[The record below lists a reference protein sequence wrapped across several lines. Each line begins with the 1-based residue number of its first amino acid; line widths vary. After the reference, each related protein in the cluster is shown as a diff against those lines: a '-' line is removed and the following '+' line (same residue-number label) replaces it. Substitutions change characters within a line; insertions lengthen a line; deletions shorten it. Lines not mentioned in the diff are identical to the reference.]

1 MFPIYVLNDGK
12 QLFYTPSVGDCTNA
26 SELPLPGS
34 AASELLAGATS
45 TRSGILHPA
54 QLEDHIE
61 VQRAQCCPEIS
72 RWVEGYWQ
80 LHWSMPGQQSY
91 LSQVLP
97 HPTVSLSVEHGDTRD
112 GLAAETVV
120 VTGVPTRRFEIN
132 VRGEGTVFG
141 IKFRPGGFTAM
152 FGIPANALRD
162 LTLPAEGLVPQR
174 VNQTLAGL
182 EPTLELSNWT
192 ARVDHILATALPPH
206 DPDYELFLKVIKSM
220 LTDRTLLSVSQIE
233 HRVGIGRRKLQRMFS
248 HYVGVSPKWVLSRY
262 RMHDVVTAL
271 DDGYDGLLTE
281 LAVSFG
287 WYDQSHFIRD
297 FSALI
302 GATPSDYRVKV
313 QHRT

>member
-1 MFPIYVLNDGK
+1 MP
-12 QLFYTPSVGDCTNA
+12 
-26 SELPLPGS
+26 
-34 AASELLAGATS
+34 AGATS
-45 TRSGILHPA
+45 TRSGALRPE
-54 QLEDHIE
+54 QLGQYIDI
-61 VQRAQCCPEIS
+61 QRAQCSPEIT

-80 LHWSMPGQQSY
+80 LRWAMPQQQSY

-97 HPTVSLSVEHGDTRD
+97 HPTVSLSIEQGDTRD
-112 GLAAETVV
+112 GLANETVV

-152 FGIPANALRD
+152 FGIPANALRN
-162 LTLPAEGLVPQR
+162 LTLPADGLVPQR
-174 VNQTLAGL
+174 VNQILAGL
-182 EPTLELSNWT
+182 APTLELFDWT
-192 ARVDHILATALPPH
+192 ARVDHILATASPPH
-206 DPDYELFLKVIKSM
+206 DSDYELFLKVIKSM
-220 LTDRTLLSVSQIE
+220 LTDRTLLRVSQLE

-271 DDGYDGLLTE
+271 DEGYGGSLAD

-302 GATPSDYRVKV
+302 GTTPSDYRNEV
-313 QHRT
+313 QSRR

>member
-1 MFPIYVLNDGK
+1 MPV
-12 QLFYTPSVGDCTNA
+12 
-26 SELPLPGS
+26 
-34 AASELLAGATS
+34 GATS
-45 TRSGILHPA
+45 TRSGALRPE
-54 QLEDHIE
+54 QLGQYIDI
-61 VQRAQCCPEIS
+61 QRAQCSPEIT

-80 LHWSMPGQQSY
+80 LRWAMPQQQSY

-97 HPTVSLSVEHGDTRD
+97 HPTVSLSIEHGDTRD

-120 VTGVPTRRFEIN
+120 VTGVPARRFEIN

-162 LTLPAEGLVPQR
+162 LTLPANRLIPQR

-248 HYVGVSPKWVLSRY
+248 HYGGVSPKWVLSRY

-271 DDGYDGLLTE
+271 DDGYDGSLAD

-287 WYDQSHFIRD
+287 WYDQSHFVRD
-297 FSALI
+297 FRRYL
-302 GATPSDYRVKV
+302 GVTPGQYTHDASRDR
-313 QHRT
+313 